1 MSLLTITVLDGS
13 GGPVVGAN
21 VVAWLSDVNGNHLRE
36 FTAGGILVAA
46 VSAEADATGSVVLDL
61 VPNDLILRDNTYYS
75 VKVSNRSPVL
85 ILKTSDT
92 QTLLQALAASPQA
105 LGAGAMLG
113 DLGDIDLAGL
123 TPGQGLRYM
132 GTGIDWIPANWPSG
146 SGGGDK
152 PWVSLSANTV
162 LTVSDAVN
170 RHKVDATVAPYTITL
185 PTAIGNMGLEFTIK
199 RINGGANLVTVGT
212 TASQGI
218 DGVLTYT
225 LDMQWESVT
234 MSSDN
239 ANWMVI

>member
-92 QTLLQALAASPQA
+92 QTLLQALAASPQV
-105 LGAGAMLG
+105 
-113 DLGDIDLAGL
+113 
-123 TPGQGLRYM
+123 QC
-132 GTGIDWIPANWPSG
+132 
-146 SGGGDK
+146 
-152 PWVSLSANTV
+152 
-162 LTVSDAVN
+162 
-170 RHKVDATVAPYTITL
+170 
-185 PTAIGNMGLEFTIK
+185 
-199 RINGGANLVTVGT
+199 
-212 TASQGI
+212 
-218 DGVLTYT
+218 
-225 LDMQWESVT
+225 
-234 MSSDN
+234 
-239 ANWMVI
+239 